1 MAKNQFIRPLGI
13 AKKQHPAEQP
23 GAAEPPGEQIRPTPA
38 SQGLADPPLRF
49 LSGTPQLPKEQPFLQ
64 VPHSLPGIPVLPD
77 MQKKGPLTDLSPP
90 QQSKGNFSGPNA
102 RQSGTGNLSA
112 PGHSYPGNSQYL
124 GGRKLINAGNL
135 TVPGAPT
142 ASYSGDNSPGIQRVP
157 RSLQAVFQS
166 ADPLPSSEP
175 KLLQKNRMRLLPLW
189 ARIAI
194 GLLVFLLIV
203 TGGVFAYYEIEIAPS
218 LNNILGKQ
226 ALHRTDS
233 QPGGQTNNQETAPT
247 GRTNILLL
255 GSDTDGKGNDP
266 NNGIPLAQTV
276 MIITVDPQ
284 TNYVGML
291 SIPRDMQ
298 VTESGYPEP
307 KLDEVFSHGYSGHNL
322 QDKVAAGAGEM
333 EDIIQ
338 NNFGIHI
345 DHYAWVGLDGFVKV
359 INTAGGVDVDAI
371 HPMVD
376 DSYPDDVGNTT
387 GSIYDY
393 KRLYIAPGPQHLNG
407 VQALEYVRTRHS
419 DLIGDFGRT
428 IRQQQVINQLKV
440 KLATSDSV
448 GKASELLQD
457 LNGAVQ
463 TDMQLNDV
471 IALGNLARGIDGNR
485 VQRLTLGPPDYAVPN
500 TYGVRQSNYLPRCEN
515 IVPAIQ
521 KMFNI
526 ASPDCISQFA
536 SKSNSIASAPPS
548 TMPTAFNTA
557 VAPDSKRGSNDVLK
571 NNTATN
577 VENVSL
583 YAGVRA
589 LLAVLF
595 ATTFE
600 SFDPMQI

>member
-1 MAKNQFIRPLGI
+1 MPGKQKKVQLANTPLPE
-13 AKKQHPAEQP
+13 AYP
-23 GAAEPPGEQIRPTPA
+23 GQSGGWVGGANIPQQVDKFVPPGPSASINPAGNVPGPTNRSNSNGHFSPFN
-38 SQGLADPPLRF
+38 S
-49 LSGTPQLPKEQPFLQ
+49 SPQ
-64 VPHSLPGIPVLPD
+64 
-77 MQKKGPLTDLSPP
+77 
-90 QQSKGNFSGPNA
+90 GNFPGFVGTIP
-102 RQSGTGNLSA
+102 SGTGNLSRGRA
-112 PGHSYPGNSQYL
+112 PGNPSPGN
-124 GGRKLINAGNL
+124 GW
-135 TVPGAPT
+135 
-142 ASYSGDNSPGIQRVP
+142 SPKKKKR
-157 RSLQAVFQS
+157 
-166 ADPLPSSEP
+166 LPV
-175 KLLQKNRMRLLPLW
+175 W
-189 ARIAI
+189 GRIAI
-194 GLLVFLLIV
+194 GLLVFLIIV
-203 TGGVFAYYEIEIAPS
+203 TGGCFAYYETQIAPS
-218 LNNILGKQ
+218 LNNILGKS
-226 ALHRTDS
+226 ATHRTDTQDNTGS
-233 QPGGQTNNQETAPT
+233 VPT

-266 NNGIPLAQTV
+266 TNGIPLAQTV

-298 VTESGYPEP
+298 VTEKGYFEP
-307 KLDEVFSHGYSGHNL
+307 KLDEVFSHGYSGNTL

-338 NNFGIHI
+338 RNFGIHI

-359 INTAGGVDVDAI
+359 INTAGGVDVDTI

-376 DSYPDDVGNTT
+376 DTYPDDVGNTN

-440 KLATSDSV
+440 KLATPDSI
-448 GKASELLQD
+448 GKASELVRD

-471 IALGNLARGIDGNR
+471 IALGNLARGIDTNS

-500 TYGVRQSNYLPRCEN
+500 LDGARTSNYLPRCEN

-521 KMFNI
+521 KMFNVRSPRCVSQ
-526 ASPDCISQFA
+526 AS
-536 SKSNSIASAPPS
+536 SNSSSIASTTPS
-548 TMPTAFNTA
+548 TMPTAFNTVIA
-557 VAPDSKRGSNDVLK
+557 SEPKQGSASNDAFK
-571 NNTATN
+571 NNTATSM
-577 VENVSL
+577 EGASL
-583 YAGVRA
+583 YAGVHG
-589 LLAVLF
+589 LLDLLF

-600 SFDPMQI
+600 SFDAMQV